1 VYSDLRNSMD
11 PDTLEVL
18 MVLSFNKDWWDATS
32 IQAIRQNMRRE
43 LQEYLRYDSCV
54 DMRTNK

>member
-1 VYSDLRNSMD
+1 MD

-32 IQAIRQNMRRE
+32 IQAIRQNMRKE